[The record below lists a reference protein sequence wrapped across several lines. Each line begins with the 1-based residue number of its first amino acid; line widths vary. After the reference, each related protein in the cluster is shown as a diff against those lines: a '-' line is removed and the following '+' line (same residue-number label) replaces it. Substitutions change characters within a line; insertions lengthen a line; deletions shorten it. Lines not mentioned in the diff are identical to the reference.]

1 MAEFQSDRNARDCSD
16 QFLWGRGFMIAP
28 ILEDNSNSRG
38 VYFPGSKWYNYYNN
52 KEIQGGTFQQV
63 NALDTEIP
71 LFVRDD
77 TILVEQK
84 PELTTTAQA
93 ENDMTMKIFTS
104 GSSQVTGALFW
115 DNGQARLEDSEF
127 LYMQY
132 ELNRSGSSGTL
143 TASCSNCSAQTVS
156 LANINFYGSQITSA
170 QLNGEQVT
178 ISNNSLQLSGV
189 SISTEWTISLTFA

>member
-28 ILEDNSNSRG
+28 ILEENSNSRG

-84 PELTTTAQA
+84 PEPQNPKTP
-93 ENDMTMKIFTS
+93 S
-104 GSSQVTGALFW
+104 GLLCK
-115 DNGQARLEDSEF
+115 N
-127 LYMQY
+127 
-132 ELNRSGSSGTL
+132 
-143 TASCSNCSAQTVS
+143 
-156 LANINFYGSQITSA
+156 
-170 QLNGEQVT
+170 
-178 ISNNSLQLSGV
+178 
-189 SISTEWTISLTFA
+189 